1 MNLSLVIFSLV
12 FILSL
17 STINVIALLALYSDH
32 RHKDRTHLNGL
43 LSTIILLVGV
53 AGRQLITILRM
64 SGLLEVGVADS
75 FIIIPSII
83 QITALVIMLLV
94 SLKAVITFRSNHRS

>member
-17 STINVIALLALYSDH
+17 SIINVIALLALYSDH

-64 SGLLEVGVADS
+64 SGLGSKYLIIFLSLLFDS
-75 FIIIPSII
+75 W
-83 QITALVIMLLV
+83 
-94 SLKAVITFRSNHRS
+94 N